1 MQYWN
6 SCLSHVRV
14 FINPQCKCIAN
25 GLHCTE
31 MCRLT
36 SCSNMQPDDQEPEAV
51 VDSEDESDYES
62 DGEDE
67 RY

>member
-1 MQYWN
+1 
-6 SCLSHVRV
+6 
-14 FINPQCKCIAN
+14 
-25 GLHCTE
+25 
-31 MCRLT
+31 
-36 SCSNMQPDDQEPEAV
+36 MQPDDQEPEAV